1 MDCLVLGFAL
11 HACKVAG
18 ILRELLSLFKGCDL
32 YTDHEKHCRHGNIP
46 SGVRRSLL
54 IRFFFPQRKSSSL
67 LNSPEHI
74 SSLED
79 YYCIH
84 LIHNGKFI
92 DQNQDRLLVF
102 VVFKK
107 FNSIMKISILSMSAK
122 KKKNWSW
129 YVSIFGYEV
138 TADRTPEVWVLIPR
152 VGHEPLAFSCMS
164 ISTHFSKCD
173 PKLWSL

>member
-1 MDCLVLGFAL
+1 MFHKKIIMWKFCNRNPAFSRLLCKWQKMKNALQKYMHWTHQSIQIPFIRNRSFLKLRDLDCLVLGFAL

-84 LIHNGKFI
+84 
-92 DQNQDRLLVF
+92 
-102 VVFKK
+102 
-107 FNSIMKISILSMSAK
+107 
-122 KKKNWSW
+122 
-129 YVSIFGYEV
+129 
-138 TADRTPEVWVLIPR
+138 
-152 VGHEPLAFSCMS
+152 
-164 ISTHFSKCD
+164 
-173 PKLWSL
+173 